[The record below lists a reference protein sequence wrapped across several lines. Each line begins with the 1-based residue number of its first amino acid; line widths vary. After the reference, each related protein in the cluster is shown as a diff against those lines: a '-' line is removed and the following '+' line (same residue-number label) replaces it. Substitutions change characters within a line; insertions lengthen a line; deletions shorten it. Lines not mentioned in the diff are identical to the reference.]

1 MRGESGENGYTY
13 IHIYTHTYIY
23 MAEFLYCSPETLTI
37 LFIGYTPIENKNK
50 TKNILTSYYFQNI
63 LHGYNDNVII
73 LIATIY

>member
-1 MRGESGENGYTY
+1 
-13 IHIYTHTYIY
+13 
-23 MAEFLYCSPETLTI
+23 MAEFLYCSPATLTI